1 MWSFVC
7 LCFFCKQKTA
17 YEWRSSDWSSDVCSS
32 DLLQHVRSAT
42 ASAASREVGV
52 RARPKRLRVRLF
64 TYLLLLD
71 TACILL
77 AYGLAPLINDV
88 PYSSNRLE
96 VMMAALLPVYIFTAA
111 NAGAYRSEAHTSELP
126 SLMRNTYAVFC

>member
-1 MWSFVC
+1 MN
-7 LCFFCKQKTA
+7 
-17 YEWRSSDWSSDVCSS
+17 
-32 DLLQHVRSAT
+32 LQLVRSAT

-96 VMMAALLPVYIFTAA
+96 VMMAALLPVYLFTAA
-111 NAGAYRSEAHTSELP
+111 NAGAYSSELLAHRFR
-126 SLMRNTYAVFC
+126 SARLAVQGMVLAGGFLQIGRASGRESGC

>member
-1 MWSFVC
+1 MN
-7 LCFFCKQKTA
+7 
-17 YEWRSSDWSSDVCSS
+17 
-32 DLLQHVRSAT
+32 LQLVRSAT

-52 RARPKRLRVRLF
+52 RPRPKRLRVRLF

-96 VMMAALLPVYIFTAA
+96 VMMAALLPVYIF
-111 NAGAYRSEAHTSELP
+111 RSEERRVGKECVSTCRSRWSPYH
-126 SLMRNTYAVFC
+126 